1 LGQGKLIDAKSKVVA
16 VALGRVIRF
25 DTHKGF
31 GFIAPD
37 DGGDDVFL
45 HASALLGD
53 PSGLRPGATIEFEP
67 LNGDHG
73 IKALT
78 ARLVRETTRAGS
90 TEDDL
95 CDVVPTGEFSREV
108 TDTLLAVAPSLTG
121 VQIMEIRT
129 RLTRYANARH
139 WLDD

>member
-1 LGQGKLIDAKSKVVA
+1 

-53 PSGLRPGATIEFEP
+53 PSGLRPGTTIEFEP
-67 LNGDHG
+67 LNGDQG
-73 IKALT
+73 IKAFT
-78 ARLVRETTRAGS
+78 ARVVRESMRTGS
-90 TEDDL
+90 TEEDL
-95 CDVVPTGEFSREV
+95 CDVVSAGELSREV
-108 TDTLLAVAPSLTG
+108 TDVLLSAAPSMTG
-121 VQIMEIRT
+121 AQIMEIRE
-129 RLTRYANARH
+129 RLTSYARARR
-139 WLDD
+139 WLED

>member
-1 LGQGKLIDAKSKVVA
+1 VVA

-25 DTHKGF
+25 DSHKGF

-45 HASALLGD
+45 HASAVLGD
-53 PSGLRPGATIEFEP
+53 PSGLRPGTTIEFEP

-78 ARLVRETTRAGS
+78 ARVVRESPRAGS
-90 TEDDL
+90 TEEDL
-95 CDVVPTGEFSREV
+95 CDVVSTWELSREV
-108 TDTLLAVAPSLTG
+108 TDILLSAAPSLTG
-121 VQIMEIRT
+121 AQIVEIRT
-129 RLTRYANARH
+129 RLTTYAKARR
-139 WLDD
+139 WLED